1 MAIPSIDCFLTRKLC
16 MCEKLRIKA
25 ILEGDQRA
33 FKDLVDDYKVIV
45 VNTCYAFV
53 HDKEEAED
61 LAQEVFIQVYESLD
75 KFRGECKLSTWLYR
89 IAVNKAINYKKSVR
103 YRMKRIRLE
112 GDSSISIASKD
123 DLAQEKIEKEEII
136 SHLHQAIKN
145 LPERQRIALVLNKYE
160 ERPYKEV
167 AEIMGISLASVES
180 LLFRAK
186 SYLEKY
192 FSNYK
197 NDLT

>member
-1 MAIPSIDCFLTRKLC
+1 
-16 MCEKLRIKA
+16 MCETLRIKA

-33 FKDLVDDYKVIV
+33 FKDLVDDYKVII

-53 HDKEEAED
+53 HDKDDAED
-61 LAQEVFIQVYESLD
+61 LAQEVFIQAYESLD

-112 GDSSISIASKD
+112 GDNPISIPSKD
-123 DLAQEKIEKEEII
+123 ELAQEKIEKEEII

>member
-1 MAIPSIDCFLTRKLC
+1 MNVFKRLFRPFL
-16 MCEKLRIKA
+16 E
-25 ILEGDQRA
+25 
-33 FKDLVDDYKVIV
+33 
-45 VNTCYAFV
+45 
-53 HDKEEAED
+53 
-61 LAQEVFIQVYESLD
+61 
-75 KFRGECKLSTWLYR
+75 
-89 IAVNKAINYKKSVR
+89 
-103 YRMKRIRLE
+103 
-112 GDSSISIASKD
+112 
-123 DLAQEKIEKEEII
+123 EKIEKEEII
-136 SHLHQAIKN
+136 SHLHQAINN
-145 LPERQRIALVLNKYE
+145 LPERQRTALVLNKYE

>member
-1 MAIPSIDCFLTRKLC
+1 
-16 MCEKLRIKA
+16 MCETLRIKA

-33 FKDLVDDYKVIV
+33 FKDLVDDYKVII

-53 HDKEEAED
+53 HDKDDAED
-61 LAQEVFIQVYESLD
+61 LAQEVFIQAYESLD

-89 IAVNKAINYKKSVR
+89 IAVKKSVR

-112 GDSSISIASKD
+112 GDNPMSIPSKD
-123 DLAQEKIEKEEII
+123 ELAQEKIEKEEII
-136 SHLHQAIKN
+136 SHLHQAINN
-145 LPERQRIALVLNKYE
+145 LPERQRTALVLNKYE

>member
-1 MAIPSIDCFLTRKLC
+1 M
-16 MCEKLRIKA
+16 
-25 ILEGDQRA
+25 
-33 FKDLVDDYKVIV
+33 
-45 VNTCYAFV
+45 
-53 HDKEEAED
+53 
-61 LAQEVFIQVYESLD
+61 
-75 KFRGECKLSTWLYR
+75 
-89 IAVNKAINYKKSVR
+89 
-103 YRMKRIRLE
+103 
-112 GDSSISIASKD
+112 
-123 DLAQEKIEKEEII
+123 
-136 SHLHQAIKN
+136 
-145 LPERQRIALVLNKYE
+145 VLNKYE

>member
-1 MAIPSIDCFLTRKLC
+1 MIRKLC
-16 MCEKLRIKA
+16 MCEKKRIKA

-33 FKDLVDDYKVIV
+33 FRDLVDDYKLII
-45 VNTCYAFV
+45 VNTCYGFV

-103 YRMKRIRLE
+103 YRMKKIRLE
-112 GDSSISIASKD
+112 GDTSISLPSAD
-123 DLAQEKIEKEEII
+123 EPAQERIEKEEII
-136 SHLHQAIKN
+136 THLHRAIGN

-160 ERPYKEV
+160 ERSYKEV
-167 AEIMGISLASVES
+167 ADIMGISLASVES

-186 SYLEKY
+186 TYLEKY

-197 NDLT
+197 KELT

>member
-1 MAIPSIDCFLTRKLC
+1 

-145 LPERQRIALVLNKYE
+145 LPKRQRIALVLNKYE

>member
-1 MAIPSIDCFLTRKLC
+1 MTRKLC

-112 GDSSISIASKD
+112 GDTSISIASKD

-145 LPERQRIALVLNKYE
+145 LPERQRIALILNKYE

-167 AEIMGISLASVES
+167 AETMGISLASVES

>member
-1 MAIPSIDCFLTRKLC
+1 
-16 MCEKLRIKA
+16 MCEKKRIKA

-33 FKDLVDDYKVIV
+33 FRDLVDDYKLII
-45 VNTCYAFV
+45 VNTCYGFV
-53 HDKEEAED
+53 HDKGEAED

-103 YRMKRIRLE
+103 YRMKKIRLE
-112 GDSSISIASKD
+112 GDTSISLPSAD
-123 DLAQEKIEKEEII
+123 EPAQERIEKEEII
-136 SHLHQAIKN
+136 THLHRAIGN

-160 ERPYKEV
+160 ERSYKEV
-167 AEIMGISLASVES
+167 ADIMGISLASVES

-186 SYLEKY
+186 TYLEKY

-197 NDLT
+197 KELT